1 MKSIKNLKPQIK
13 ELVEEEDDDWFK
25 LRLKHDEWDK
35 LDAMVE
41 VLEVMKE
48 ATKALEAEKTPT
60 MNLVVERI
68 YTIKEKLNEF
78 SKPGNKRNV
87 TTFAK
92 ALMSRMEQRFP
103 NLGTD
108 VFVRCVANYLDPR
121 YKGGHLEMENKL
133 EETKK

>member
-1 MKSIKNLKPQIK
+1 MDKLKAKSKQLNKKFKKPKNPQKTRWNSQHDNMKSIKNLKPQIK

-68 YTIKEKLNEF
+68 YTFKEKLKN
-78 SKPGNKRNV
+78 S
-87 TTFAK
+87 
-92 ALMSRMEQRFP
+92 
-103 NLGTD
+103 
-108 VFVRCVANYLDPR
+108 ANQEI
-121 YKGGHLEMENKL
+121 KEMLQPLPKHS
-133 EETKK
+133 